1 MTSINQARLKAIGQS
16 YIKPTGWYSAH
27 SLAEHA
33 TVNSFELWIKVSV
46 GDDRLI
52 SDLATI
58 SATIRH
64 ITSVSVVQVLTSD
77 HWSLSAIERVILSTK
92 KKRATRICG
101 EDVFCAWKTWEEDQP
116 CTPIH
121 SIANTARFVRC
132 WIVYWIP
139 RRNLSGDPRVSAALA
154 VLIAWRVI
162 MELSDDAT
170 LWHIVIEVIFYGAG
184 SNLFFSCQECK
195 SSAILA
201 LLLHS

>member
-16 YIKPTGWYSAH
+16 YIKPTGWYCAH

-77 HWSLSAIERVILSTK
+77 HWSFSYRAGHFKYQKKKSNTNLWRRRILRLKNLRGRSAMYTNTFNRKHSTIRQMLDRLLDPTK
-92 KKRATRICG
+92 KSIRRSESVCSSSSTDSLKSYHGTFGRCYTL
-101 EDVFCAWKTWEEDQP
+101 T
-116 CTPIH
+116 H
-121 SIANTARFVRC
+121 SHRG
-132 WIVYWIP
+132 
-139 RRNLSGDPRVSAALA
+139 NLPWSR
-154 VLIAWRVI
+154 
-162 MELSDDAT
+162 
-170 LWHIVIEVIFYGAG
+170 
-184 SNLFFSCQECK
+184 K
-195 SSAILA
+195 
-201 LLLHS
+201 

>member
-92 KKRATRICG
+92 KKEQHEFVA
-101 EDVFCAWKTWEEDQP
+101 KTYFALEKLERKISHVHQ
-116 CTPIH
+116 
-121 SIANTARFVRC
+121 SIQSQTQHD
-132 WIVYWIP
+132 
-139 RRNLSGDPRVSAALA
+139 S
-154 VLIAWRVI
+154 
-162 MELSDDAT
+162 SD
-170 LWHIVIEVIFYGAG
+170 AG
-184 SNLFFSCQECK
+184 SSIGSHEEIYPEIREC
-195 SSAILA
+195 LQ
-201 LLLHS
+201 L